1 MTKVRVDPL
10 AVAALVTAFATN
22 GIAMTLV
29 MGNLAMAFAT
39 GDVVGADRNACDL
52 RLNIELSTDVAQA
65 RGSPVVGALLK
76 DPLFPLASVCH
87 ADPGLLV
94 EVRGPVYRAGTR

>member
-10 AVAALVTAFATN
+10 AVAALVTALATG

-29 MGNLAMAFAT
+29 TGNLAMAFAT
-39 GDVVGADRNACDL
+39 GHVVGSERNACDL
-52 RLNIELSTDVAQA
+52 RLNFELNTDVAHA
-65 RGSPVVGALLK
+65 RGSRVVGALLK
-76 DPLFPLASVCH
+76 DPLFPLTWVCH

-94 EVRGPVYRAGTR
+94 EVTGPDYRAGTR